1 MYLIVPD
8 EALVHPPVLLL
19 DRVDPEHGIVVADV
33 FAVLHPA
40 DALDRVALVVA
51 LEAGRTSVVDHL
63 LLRLNLHRQRSW
75 MKKFFFVLLFVSWQ
89 SENFSGSDALKC

>member
-40 DALDRVALVVA
+40 DALDGITLIVALKARRPAVVH
-51 LEAGRTSVVDHL
+51 DL
-63 LLRLNLHRQRSW
+63 LLRLDLDRQW
-75 MKKFFFVLLFVSWQ
+75 
-89 SENFSGSDALKC
+89 G